1 MSTFDLLDTVL
12 PTEGRYCV
20 IGIGRFPDQRFADTR
35 EEAEE
40 IIQEFVSK
48 KIDVYFGCAKFGE
61 ADDRTHNNAKYF
73 RALWMDIDCGP
84 TKGVPNSKGK
94 IEGYLDQHIG
104 LAEFKKFCKA
114 VGLPQPILV
123 NSGNG
128 IHAYW
133 LLEETLSRNEWEPL
147 AKRLK
152 QLCKEHGLIVDDKV
166 FEASR
171 VLRPMHSFNFK
182 DPSNPKPVEI
192 WNENSARITAEQMR
206 ELLGAPAPKVEEEK
220 PDFVP
225 ASMSPM
231 MEALMANKVK
241 KFKNIMLKAEN
252 GCLQLNYC
260 FTNQAEV
267 DEPLW
272 MSALSIPAFCTDG
285 DKAAHKMSDQHPEYD
300 PAEVDNKL
308 RNIRKRGGPHH
319 CTTFE
324 ERNPGGCDGCL
335 HKGKITSPI
344 VLGIEIEAAEEADN
358 EVVVETE
365 AGETKYQIPE
375 YPFPFFRGKKGG
387 VYVRPAEDEESEPKL
402 VYEHDLYVVK
412 RMKDKELGELAL
424 FRLHLPHDGM
434 KEFAV
439 TTAAISSKDELRKQ
453 LAQQGV
459 MAHHKQYENLATYVV
474 TSVKNLQYTKKAETM
489 RTQFGWVEN
498 DSKFIMGDKEITK
511 DGTFYSPPSL
521 TTEFFAEKIHVK
533 GDMEKW
539 KEVFNLYGIKGMEP
553 HAFGALTAFGSPLM
567 KFTGLKGAIIN
578 VIYEFAGSGKSTIL
592 RMCNSVYGMPYEL
605 MAIQKDTLN
614 AKMTQLGVMN
624 SLPNTIDEITNMKP
638 DEFSDLS
645 YGISQGRGKN
655 RQKSQENSLRVNNA
669 SWQNMT
675 LCSANAS
682 FYEKLTALKNT
693 PDGESVRLL
702 EYKIEPNDLIGVAK
716 GKEMFDHQLNNNY
729 GHAGEI
735 YISWL
740 VNNLEEA
747 IDLVKKVQ
755 ARLDKEV
762 QFTARERFWSATAA
776 CNIAGGL
783 IARHLGL
790 HDYDMAAVYE
800 WLKGM
805 LSEMRHDVK
814 PPQSTPV
821 ITLGEFLNSH
831 VINTLVVNGE
841 VDSRS
846 NLSAMPTQEP
856 RGELLVRY
864 EPDTQHV
871 YVAAKQFKDFCVKQ
885 QVNYKNLLKQL
896 GDLEVFTEACNKR
909 MSKGMKIVSP
919 PIRTLK
925 FDASKSEFLRI
936 DVILGIDEDRDSLV
950 SA

>member
-1 MSTFDLLDTVL
+1 
-12 PTEGRYCV
+12 
-20 IGIGRFPDQRFADTR
+20 
-35 EEAEE
+35 
-40 IIQEFVSK
+40 
-48 KIDVYFGCAKFGE
+48 
-61 ADDRTHNNAKYF
+61 
-73 RALWMDIDCGP
+73 
-84 TKGVPNSKGK
+84 
-94 IEGYLDQHIG
+94 
-104 LAEFKKFCKA
+104 
-114 VGLPQPILV
+114 
-123 NSGNG
+123 
-128 IHAYW
+128 
-133 LLEETLSRNEWEPL
+133 
-147 AKRLK
+147 
-152 QLCKEHGLIVDDKV
+152 
-166 FEASR
+166 
-171 VLRPMHSFNFK
+171 
-182 DPSNPKPVEI
+182 
-192 WNENSARITAEQMR
+192 
-206 ELLGAPAPKVEEEK
+206 
-220 PDFVP
+220 
-225 ASMSPM
+225 
-231 MEALMANKVK
+231 
-241 KFKNIMLKAEN
+241 
-252 GCLQLNYC
+252 
-260 FTNQAEV
+260 
-267 DEPLW
+267 
-272 MSALSIPAFCTDG
+272 
-285 DKAAHKMSDQHPEYD
+285 
-300 PAEVDNKL
+300 
-308 RNIRKRGGPHH
+308 
-319 CTTFE
+319 
-324 ERNPGGCDGCL
+324 
-335 HKGKITSPI
+335 
-344 VLGIEIEAAEEADN
+344 
-358 EVVVETE
+358 
-365 AGETKYQIPE
+365 
-375 YPFPFFRGKKGG
+375 
-387 VYVRPAEDEESEPKL
+387 
-402 VYEHDLYVVK
+402 
-412 RMKDKELGELAL
+412 
-424 FRLHLPHDGM
+424 
-434 KEFAV
+434 
-439 TTAAISSKDELRKQ
+439 
-453 LAQQGV
+453 
-459 MAHHKQYENLATYVV
+459 
-474 TSVKNLQYTKKAETM
+474 M

-498 DSKFIMGDKEITK
+498 DSKFIMGNKEITK
-511 DGTFYSPPSL
+511 DGTFYSPSSS
-521 TTEFFAEKIHVK
+521 TTEFFAEKIHTK

-539 KEVFNLYGIKGMEP
+539 KEVFNLYAIKGMEP

-578 VIYEFAGSGKSTIL
+578 VIYEYAGSGKSTIL

-682 FYEKLTALKNT
+682 FYEKLTSLKNT
-693 PDGESVRLL
+693 PDGEQVRLL
-702 EYKIEPNDLIGVAK
+702 EYKIEPNDLIGVAR

-735 YISWL
+735 FISWL

-790 HDYDMAAVYE
+790 HDYDMSAVYE

-805 LSEMRHDVK
+805 LSEMRHDIK

-821 ITLGEFLNSH
+821 VTLGEFLNSH

-841 VDSRS
+841 VDARS

-896 GDLEVFTEACNKR
+896 GDLEVFCEACNKR

-936 DVILGIDEDRDSLV
+936 EVILGIDEDRDSVV
-950 SA
+950 SD